1 MLDFASRLT
10 LASALRY
17 TAWRVARR
25 DNAVALALRSGPRFE
40 LRPDSFGNNDYGVA
54 YEVFVHDYYN
64 DRARF
69 AAEKTE
75 LVVDLGANVGFTLL
89 YFLHR
94 YRHCRII
101 AFEPHPR
108 HFAQAERN
116 LTLDGS
122 RDRVQLYALAAGAQS
137 RPMQLSDQAASSSLA
152 ENRAAGKIPVDAIDI
167 FPLLMGRRIDLLKM
181 DIEGG
186 EYEILGDDRFEKLDI
201 GAIVMEWH
209 ARGNDLDD
217 KEWCRRR
224 LRGLGYATEEI
235 FSAASHGMLWA
246 RC

>member
-17 TAWRVARR
+17 AAWRVARR

-64 DRARF
+64 DRAPF

-116 LTLDGS
+116 LALDGS

-137 RPMQLSDQAASSSLA
+137 VVGSSRVLLARREPGCREDPGRRHRYLPAFDGQAD
-152 ENRAAGKIPVDAIDI
+152 RYPQDGHR
-167 FPLLMGRRIDLLKM
+167 GRRI
-181 DIEGG
+181 
-186 EYEILGDDRFEKLDI
+186 
-201 GAIVMEWH
+201 
-209 ARGNDLDD
+209 
-217 KEWCRRR
+217 
-224 LRGLGYATEEI
+224 
-235 FSAASHGMLWA
+235 
-246 RC
+246 